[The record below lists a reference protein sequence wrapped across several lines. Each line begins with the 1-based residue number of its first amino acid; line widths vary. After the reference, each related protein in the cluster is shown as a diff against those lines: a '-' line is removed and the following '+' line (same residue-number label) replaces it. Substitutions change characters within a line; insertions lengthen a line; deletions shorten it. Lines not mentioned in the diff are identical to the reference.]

1 MRYKS
6 PIFSS
11 ENLIKAVLG
20 LPSYLRNQ
28 FYKFTE
34 VVDDSI
40 NFETWLDDQKKVCFN
55 PLADI
60 VNEQDLANKCTLS
73 WHKLT

>member
-1 MRYKS
+1 MGYKS

-11 ENLIKAVLG
+11 KNLTKAILG
-20 LPSYLRNQ
+20 LPSDLRNQ

-55 PLADI
+55 PFADI
-60 VNEQDLANKCTLS
+60 VNQQDLANKCTLS